1 MLLLPMEDEGDFLR
15 LAGLPASDDLEVGDW
30 VTRLDGDPETGPG
43 GWVIML
49 DSSLGDGDDP
59 GEDREVEVEIELL
72 EEPPGVDGGDED
84 RVVEVSV
91 GGPAELFASGSEVA
105 VTGAEARA
113 YRIRLAL
120 SVGAEPF
127 RLRVQSW
134 PGAAGPARVL
144 RERVEECDPPNPAF
158 GLPEAE
164 AGLAAAARIGRDV
177 DGRPGARDLSAALG
191 AIHAQNTLR
200 GRADEYSDYFASA
213 YDWSP
218 DDASGSNADGYGV
231 KRGGMGW
238 RSPVRWKVIWQRKLD
253 TTERVTGRTGSIWST
268 PTAEDDPPRTRAMV
282 WRWSCTPMAQVAN
295 RFGSVG
301 DAPGESCLPRDTV
314 VSVRLVQLP
323 GRPARTRV
331 EIEHRDV
338 PLEWVD
344 DLDAW
349 WRFQLAILAQRAE

>member
-1 MLLLPMEDEGDFLR
+1 MEDQGDFLR
-15 LAGLPASDDLEVGDW
+15 LAGVPASDDLEVGDW

-59 GEDREVEVEIELL
+59 GEDREVEVAIELL
-72 EEPPGVDGGDED
+72 EEPPAVAGGGED

-91 GGPAELFASGSEVA
+91 DGPAELFASGSEVA
-105 VTGAEARA
+105 VTGAEARG

-134 PGAAGPARVL
+134 PGAAGPASVL
-144 RERVEECDPPNPAF
+144 RERAEETGPPNPAF
-158 GLPEAE
+158 DLPEAE

-177 DGRPGARDLSAALG
+177 DGRPGARDLSGSLG
-191 AIHAQNTLR
+191 AVHAQNTLR
-200 GRADEYSDYFASA
+200 GRVDDYSYYFASA

-218 DDASGSNADGYGV
+218 DSTSDSNADGYGV
-231 KRGGMGW
+231 KRWGMNW
-238 RSPVRWKVIWQRKLD
+238 RAPVQWNVISQRRLD
-253 TTERVTGRTGSIWST
+253 TTERITGRTGSIWST
-268 PTAEDDPPRTRAMV
+268 PTDEDDPPRTRAMV
-282 WRWSCTPMAQVAN
+282 WRWSRTPMAQVAVGS
-295 RFGSVG
+295 GSVG
-301 DAPGESCLPRDTV
+301 HTPAESFLPRDTV
-314 VSVRLVQLP
+314 VSVRLTQLP

-349 WRFQLAILAQRAE
+349 WRFQLAILAEPAE